1 MKCPYCGAEVGL
13 EETVCSYC
21 GRPNEQALRHQQDMA
36 DYRLRYRETEA
47 AVSRKT
53 KHYSQ
58 LVPRVM
64 VLLVLIIGCVITGV
78 ISESAYSM
86 PDQSRHRAAMRNA
99 EKTRAVLNTYLDQ
112 GDYISFS
119 SYMDYNGIRVYSD
132 FPEFREISYLAYDY
146 KAFVLSLEKAIL
158 HGDEEEWKKYNA
170 TSDIR
175 RICDDLDEFYNTA
188 EHAVQNAELDQTM
201 MHAEAM
207 QENIEGMLS
216 FYLGIDKEKIKE
228 FLQYSDAKKASLIEE
243 VLLNA

>member
-58 LVPRVM
+58 IVPRVM

-86 PDQSRHRAAMRNA
+86 PDQSRHR
-99 EKTRAVLNTYLDQ
+99 YLDQ

-146 KAFVLSLEKAIL
+146 KAFVLSLEEAIL

-188 EHAVQNAELDQTM
+188 EHTVQNAELDQTM

-207 QENIEGMLS
+207 QKNIEGMLS

>member
-36 DYRLRYRETEA
+36 EYRLRYRETEA

-58 LVPRVM
+58 IVPRVM

-119 SYMDYNGIRVYSD
+119 SYNVFIARFTGGKWNIMKKTSIITTILTKIVIN
-132 FPEFREISYLAYDY
+132 F
-146 KAFVLSLEKAIL
+146 LSVIEP
-158 HGDEEEWKKYNA
+158 
-170 TSDIR
+170 
-175 RICDDLDEFYNTA
+175 F
-188 EHAVQNAELDQTM
+188 
-201 MHAEAM
+201 EA
-207 QENIEGMLS
+207 
-216 FYLGIDKEKIKE
+216 
-228 FLQYSDAKKASLIEE
+228 
-243 VLLNA
+243 